1 MAKWNVSTFGRSIQL
16 SEPIRFKWLMTH
28 EWVKDPFKVQ
38 DRPMDLTGTD
48 YTIHDMVSI
57 STLQLNLI

>member
-1 MAKWNVSTFGRSIQL
+1 
-16 SEPIRFKWLMTH
+16 MTH

-48 YTIHDMVSI
+48 YTIHDMVSH